1 MPCCMANGSVSEKM
15 RLLLWLTKTA
25 VTAIVTSLICIAATF
40 YTVNT
45 YVNLLLD
52 QYHIQRPANAGIS
65 WSQFVAYMGKQWGGA
80 SGTKASL
87 PGGGDVPAAAAP
99 QKIGEGIADGRTS
112 TGSGSSAPSE
122 PTGGTDTTDTP
133 GQGTGS
139 DRKPPEDAVAVWSQ
153 QSSGSAAAA
162 EDQKIVMTGEEFTK
176 KKNELTRE
184 QKDKV
189 LSVISSM
196 PASDILAISTMMEDG
211 ITAAEMRE
219 IEQLLKKHLK
229 AEDYEELLSIIE
241 SE

>member
-1 MPCCMANGSVSEKM
+1 M

-52 QYHIQRPANAGIS
+52 QYNIQRPANAGIN

-80 SGTKASL
+80 ASGTKA
-87 PGGGDVPAAAAP
+87 PVIGGEDVPVAAAP
-99 QKIGEGIADGRTS
+99 QRPEEGKADGRTS
-112 TGSGSSAPSE
+112 TGSGSSESSE
-122 PTGGTDTTDTP
+122 PTGGTDTP
-133 GQGTGS
+133 GQGTNTE
-139 DRKPPEDAVAVWSQ
+139 RRPPEDAVAVWSQ
-153 QSSGSAAAA
+153 QSGESSAAA

-176 KKNELTRE
+176 KKNELTSE

-219 IEQLLKKHLK
+219 IEQLMKKHLK